1 LSWRGILKSEEI
13 SIHGEMLVQ
22 QLEVL
27 FRGFPVEKEMTPQEE
42 KKLIT
47 GARIL
52 VKRGGVIS
60 PYLRS
65 MKFMQD
71 FPEIKRDGL
80 NFVMS
85 FEVYD
90 QTFTLKKPLLDAIND
105 GHRKN
110 SNGVGDKAGD
120 TFPELE
126 NGTRICIKAM
136 GIMTNGDMMVAILL
150 ASKNDELPPI
160 LTLPAYVERFFPQLK
175 FHDKDTI
182 YNDME
187 REYKI
192 ELIRKILKEVE
203 GLPDEELPTGGI
215 FSHID
220 GRDIFIEDSIDGLN
234 RILTEYAPNKVL
246 GSW

>member
-1 LSWRGILKSEEI
+1 MDWKDILKSEEI
-13 SIHGEMLVQ
+13 SIHGHMLVR

-27 FRGFPVEKEMTPQEE
+27 FRSFPVEKEMTPQEE

-47 GARIL
+47 GGRIL

-90 QTFTLKKPLLDAIND
+90 RTFTLKKPLLDAIND
-105 GHRKN
+105 GQWKN
-110 SNGVGDKAGD
+110 SNGVGDKTGD
-120 TFPELE
+120 TFPKSDS
-126 NGTRICIKAM
+126 GTRMCIKGR

-160 LTLPAYVERFFPQLK
+160 ITLHAYVERFFPQFGHFK
-175 FHDKDTI
+175 GSIIFNDT
-182 YNDME
+182 E
-187 REYKI
+187 TEYKI
-192 ELIRKILKEVE
+192 DLIRKILKEIE
-203 GLPDEELPTGGI
+203 GLPDEEIPDEDEFGR
-215 FSHID
+215 FPID
-220 GRDIFIEDSIDGLN
+220 DLN
-234 RILTEYAPNKVL
+234 KELEEYAPKKLL